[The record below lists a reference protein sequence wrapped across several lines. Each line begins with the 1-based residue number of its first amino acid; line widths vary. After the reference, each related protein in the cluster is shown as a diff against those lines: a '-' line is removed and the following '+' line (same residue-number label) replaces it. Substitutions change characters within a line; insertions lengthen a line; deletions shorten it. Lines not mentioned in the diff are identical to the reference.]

1 MIEVSIKEKDGE
13 IRSIVMDGHAQ
24 SDEPGRDLVCAGAS
38 CVFSGAVYALEG
50 NNITENHKKGHAEIT
65 VRGPISAYDRT
76 VLEVLKKQLVFLGN
90 EEKEYVRV
98 HIEELRKE

>member
-13 IRSIVMDGHAQ
+13 ILSITMDGHAQ

-50 NNITENHKKGHAEIT
+50 RNITENHKKGHAEIA
-65 VRGPISAYDRT
+65 VHGPVSTYDRY
-76 VLEVLKKQLVFLGN
+76 VLEVLKKQLIFLGN
-90 EEKEYVRV
+90 EEKQYVRV